1 MSARVLQDHTTLES
15 VGGIVRSHGCAI
27 DRQQLEAALCC
38 LPAEIRCSSLV
49 SMWRSWEK
57 LVDWRFS
64 APCCDAP
71 RLLWLAVSQHLPYIP
86 GQFSVFVWHSNL
98 RQLRTRTPRLACG
111 SNGRAATPLT
121 SLLFLDPRVL
131 LTPIL
136 VVGFGLDGCPQRFR
150 YFTGD
155 VVLNHQDIVEG
166 PVVDF
171 RPDNVPVVRANQPRV
186 HAQPAA

>member
-1 MSARVLQDHTTLES
+1 MGVFPLARLKPGVTWQQVQTELDVISARVLQDHPTLES
-15 VGGIVRSHGCAI
+15 VGGTVVPMDAQFGRLATHTVYLTPEQA
-27 DRQQLEAALCC
+27 
-38 LPAEIRCSSLV
+38 PSL
-49 SMWRSWEK
+49 SGQSN
-57 LVDWRFS
+57 S
-64 APCCDAP
+64 G
-71 RLLWLAVSQHLPYIP
+71 SIP
-86 GQFSVFVWHSNL
+86 GKFSVFVWHSNL

-111 SNGRAATPLT
+111 SNDRAATPLA

-171 RPDNVPVVRANQPRV
+171 RPDNIPVVRANQPRV
-186 HAQPAA
+186 HPQPAA